1 MDTENK
7 EILTEENTTEELSAE
22 ANTTLEVDTADI
34 EAELQRYGIDTE
46 GEVEAE
52 AEVEEP
58 QKKKPFIIQTPVIIA
73 AICFALVAVISLG
86 GIGVYNLF
94 FRKGVDGVWQSD
106 VFAEGVYF
114 VFDKK
119 GTVVIDAGGMR
130 YEGTYIFEESEDG
143 TYSVKS
149 DLFYAVQMYT
159 DHTVT
164 FGEGKKS
171 MTWSNEYYTINF
183 TKSKLPDYKIDAE
196 KITHASADELGITT
210 FKTDDALAG
219 KWTEQLDE
227 SSVQMGYP
235 ERTLVFEKDGTGSER
250 YHFDFTASYG
260 FEYDAVSSFKYT
272 VHNGS
277 VYITSESY
285 SGEKMDSVIEGYSIN
300 GNTLI
305 TPDGKYTKA
314 DK

>member
-7 EILTEENTTEELSAE
+7 EILTEENTTEELSE
-22 ANTTLEVDTADI
+22 KANTTLDVDTADI
-34 EAELQRYGIDTE
+34 DAELQRYGVDTE
-46 GEVEAE
+46 SEAE

-106 VFAEGVYF
+106 VFADGVYF
-114 VFDKK
+114 VFDKE
-119 GTVVIDAGGMR
+119 GNVAIDAGGMK
-130 YEGTYIFEESEDG
+130 YEGTYTFEESEDG
-143 TYSVKS
+143 TYTVKS
-149 DLFYAVQMYT
+149 DLFYVFQLYT

-171 MTWSNEYYTINF
+171 MTWSNAYYTINF

-196 KITHASADELGITT
+196 TITHASADEMGITT
-210 FKTDDALAG
+210 FKTDDALVG

-227 SSVQMGYP
+227 SSIQMGYP
-235 ERTLVFEKDGTGSER
+235 QRTLVFEKDGTGSER
-250 YHFDFTASYG
+250 YHFDLTLSYG
-260 FEYDAVSSFKYT
+260 FEYYAVSNFKYT
-272 VHNGS
+272 VHDGS
-277 VYITSESY
+277 VYITSELY
-285 SGEKMDSVIEGYSIN
+285 SGDKMDSVIEGYSIN

>member
-7 EILTEENTTEELSAE
+7 EILTEENTTEELSEE
-22 ANTTLEVDTADI
+22 ATTTLDVDTADI
-34 EAELQRYGIDTE
+34 DAELQRYGVDTE
-46 GEVEAE
+46 SEAE
-52 AEVEEP
+52 TEEEETK
-58 QKKKPFIIQTPVIIA
+58 KKKPFIIQSSVIIA
-73 AICFALVAVISLG
+73 AICFVLVACIVFGTL
-86 GIGVYNLF
+86 GVYNLF
-94 FRKGVDGVWQSD
+94 FRKGIDGVWQSD

-119 GTVVIDAGGMR
+119 GAVAIDAGGMR

-196 KITHASADELGITT
+196 TITHASADELGITA
-210 FKTDDALAG
+210 FKTDDALVG

-235 ERTLVFEKDGTGSER
+235 KRTLVFEKDGTGSER
-250 YHFDFTASYG
+250 YHFDLTASYG

-272 VHNGS
+272 VHNGA

-285 SGEKMDSVIEGYSIN
+285 SGDKMDSVIESYSIN

-305 TPDGKYTKA
+305 TPDGRYTRV

>member
-7 EILTEENTTEELSAE
+7 EIITEENTTEELSAE
-22 ANTTLEVDTADI
+22 ANTTLDVDTADI
-34 EAELQRYGIDTE
+34 DAELQRYGVDTE
-46 GEVEAE
+46 SEAE

-106 VFAEGVYF
+106 VFADGVYF
-114 VFDKK
+114 VFDKE
-119 GTVVIDAGGMR
+119 GNVAIDAGGMK
-130 YEGTYIFEESEDG
+130 YEGTYTFEESEDG
-143 TYSVKS
+143 TYTVKS
-149 DLFYAVQMYT
+149 DLFYVLQLYT

-196 KITHASADELGITT
+196 TITHASADEMGITT
-210 FKTDDALAG
+210 FKTDDALVG

-227 SSVQMGYP
+227 SSIQMGYP
-235 ERTLVFEKDGTGSER
+235 QRTLVFEKDGTGSER
-250 YHFDFTASYG
+250 YHFDLTLSYG
-260 FEYDAVSSFKYT
+260 FEYYAVSNFKYT
-272 VHNGS
+272 VHDGS
-277 VYITSESY
+277 VYITSELY
-285 SGEKMDSVIEGYSIN
+285 SGDKMDSVIEGYSIN